1 MAAPLIKEGYLLKKN
16 TGILKN
22 WQRRWFVLDSATLT
36 FYKNHSDVGIKFS
49 KQVRVEEVLEVL
61 SAAVS
66 PAHGASCRAQLIWC
80 GTVRVG

>member
-22 WQRRWFVLDSATLT
+22 WQRRWFVLDNATLT

-49 KQVRVEEVLEVL
+49 KQVRVEEVL
-61 SAAVS
+61 
-66 PAHGASCRAQLIWC
+66 
-80 GTVRVG
+80 